1 MDIVETKLNKI
12 QRELEDLNLGGSN
25 ETDYPILLIARR
37 EMTKALKISARYK
50 KQIKKSE
57 AAVNAAND
65 ILSRFYNFKG
75 LQSADVEADRNT
87 DFQTI
92 FRLS

>member
-1 MDIVETKLNKI
+1 MDIVETKLNQI

-57 AAVNAAND
+57 AAVDAAND
-65 ILSRFYNFKG
+65 ILSRFYNSKG
-75 LQSADVEADRNT
+75 PFLTCRN
-87 DFQTI
+87 
-92 FRLS
+92 